1 MKSIVYFVPGG
12 GIKNGKPDENLQ
24 QRCECTFQLLPMR
37 GSCFVERGNPYV
49 CVTGGIV
56 YPGEMLSES
65 EVMKL
70 YFLEKNVPENRILV
84 GGGVDSVSNVV
95 QTWGKYRELLFPPD
109 TTIVIVSQ
117 WPHALRLWQTFRAL
131 GKKEVQIEACP
142 YGNWRQALRAYLWY
156 EPIAWLVFGLDPLG
170 TGFLARYLARSRCK
184 NFAPKT
190 VG

>member
-70 YFLEKNVPENRILV
+70 YFLV
-84 GGGVDSVSNVV
+84 
-95 QTWGKYRELLFPPD
+95 
-109 TTIVIVSQ
+109 
-117 WPHALRLWQTFRAL
+117 
-131 GKKEVQIEACP
+131 
-142 YGNWRQALRAYLWY
+142 
-156 EPIAWLVFGLDPLG
+156 
-170 TGFLARYLARSRCK
+170 
-184 NFAPKT
+184 
-190 VG
+190 